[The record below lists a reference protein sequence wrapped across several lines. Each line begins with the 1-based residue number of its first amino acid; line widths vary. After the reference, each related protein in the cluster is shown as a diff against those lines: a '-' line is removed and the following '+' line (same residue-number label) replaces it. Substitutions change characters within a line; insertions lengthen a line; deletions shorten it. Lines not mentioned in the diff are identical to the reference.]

1 MAGPRPPE
9 LTVSTRHRALLER
22 LARRATSPQRL
33 VRRVAII
40 LAASDGGNN
49 EQRAQRL
56 GLARETVQVWRAR
69 WLAAGPRLAAAE
81 AEGSDD
87 ATRAKLIVAE
97 LNDAPRA
104 GAPPPC
110 RAEQICQLLALACEP
125 PATSGRPVTH
135 WTPAELAAEAVHR
148 GIVPRISARTVG
160 RFFHRRPSSSHTAPA
175 TG

>member
-1 MAGPRPPE
+1 MSGPRPPAVT
-9 LTVSTRHRALLER
+9 LSPRHRALLER

-49 EQRAQRL
+49 ERVAQRL

-69 WLAAGPRLAAAE
+69 WLAAGPRLAAAD
-81 AEGSDD
+81 ADGSDD
-87 ATRAKLIVAE
+87 ATLTTLIIAE

-104 GAPPPC
+104 GDPPAFS
-110 RAEQICQLLALACEP
+110 AEQICQLLALACEP
-125 PATSGRPVTH
+125 PATSERPVTH
-135 WTPAELAAEAVHR
+135 WTPAELAAEAVQR
-148 GIVPRISARTVG
+148 GLVPRISARTVG
-160 RFFHRRPSSSHTAPA
+160 RFLHRRPSSSRTARA

>member
-1 MAGPRPPE
+1 MSGPRPPQV
-9 LTVSTRHRALLER
+9 LLSPRHRMLLER
-22 LARRATSPQRL
+22 LARRATSPHRL
-33 VRRVAII
+33 VRRGRII

-49 EQRAQRL
+49 EQLAQRL

-81 AEGSDD
+81 ADGSDD
-87 ATRAKLIVAE
+87 ATLTKLIIAE

-104 GAPPPC
+104 GAPPAFS
-110 RAEQICQLLALACEP
+110 AEQICQLLALACEP

-135 WTPAELAAEAVHR
+135 WTPAELAAEAVQR

-160 RFFHRRPSSSHTAPA
+160 RFLHRRPSSSRTARA